1 MKDAVPTPA
10 QPAESRIDYVEFE
23 RSARFQAL
31 EKRHRRFVFPVVI
44 GALVWYFAFVLVAA
58 FAPTVMATPVIGV
71 VPLGILLG
79 LAQFVTTFAI
89 TMWYV
94 SFANRRLDP
103 VAAEL
108 RAELEGI
115 ELEGAHKS

>member
-1 MKDAVPTPA
+1 
-10 QPAESRIDYVEFE
+10 
-23 RSARFQAL
+23 
-31 EKRHRRFVFPVVI
+31 
-44 GALVWYFAFVLVAA
+44 
-58 FAPTVMATPVIGV
+58 
-71 VPLGILLG
+71 
-79 LAQFVTTFAI
+79 
-89 TMWYV
+89 MWYV